1 MLQFEL
7 LTTIKENFMLKQ
19 RLMTLSIVSWVLFS
33 AMNLLMSS
41 KLVALGHP
49 LQMSAIIR
57 SIIISLVLYALPMIW
72 GALGHNSGYY
82 LLAMVIVIYSFGLFN
97 GIVTV
102 MSTSHAVLGIKLG
115 VSIANLLV
123 IVFNGYWMVLAL
135 RYRHLLDDKRDKD
148 KLEEI
153 KQMQQKRIKQN
164 K

>member
-1 MLQFEL
+1 
-7 LTTIKENFMLKQ
+7 MLKQ

-41 KLVALGHP
+41 KLVAFGHP

-97 GIVTV
+97 GIVKV

-153 KQMQQKRIKQN
+153 KQMQKKVKQN

>member
-1 MLQFEL
+1 
-7 LTTIKENFMLKQ
+7 MLKQ
-19 RLMTLSIVSWVLFS
+19 KLITYGIVSWVLFS
-33 AMNLLMSS
+33 AMNLLLSS
-41 KLVALGHP
+41 KLVALGHSFE
-49 LQMSAIIR
+49 MTAVMR

-102 MSTSHAVLGIKLG
+102 MASSTAIMSIKAAVIL
-115 VSIANLLV
+115 ANVLV

-135 RYRHLLDDKRDKD
+135 RYRHWLDNKRDND
-148 KLEEI
+148 KLEEL
-153 KQMQQKRIKQN
+153 KKMQQDRLKQN

>member
-1 MLQFEL
+1 
-7 LTTIKENFMLKQ
+7 
-19 RLMTLSIVSWVLFS
+19 
-33 AMNLLMSS
+33 
-41 KLVALGHP
+41 
-49 LQMSAIIR
+49 
-57 SIIISLVLYALPMIW
+57 MIW

-153 KQMQQKRIKQN
+153 KQMQKKVKQN

>member
-1 MLQFEL
+1 
-7 LTTIKENFMLKQ
+7 MLKQ
-19 RLMTLSIVSWVLFS
+19 KLITYGIVSWVLFS
-33 AMNLLMSS
+33 AMNLLLSS
-41 KLVALGHP
+41 KLVVLGHSFE
-49 LQMSAIIR
+49 MTAVIR

-102 MSTSHAVLGIKLG
+102 MASSTAIMSIKAAVIL
-115 VSIANLLV
+115 ANVLV

-135 RYRHLLDDKRDKD
+135 RYRHWLDNKRDND
-148 KLEEI
+148 KLEEL
-153 KQMQQKRIKQN
+153 KKMQQDRLKQN